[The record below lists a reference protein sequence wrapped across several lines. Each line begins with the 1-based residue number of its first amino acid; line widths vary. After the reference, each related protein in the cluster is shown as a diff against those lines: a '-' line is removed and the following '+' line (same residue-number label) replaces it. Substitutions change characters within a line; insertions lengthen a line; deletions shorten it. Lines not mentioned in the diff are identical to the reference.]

1 MVPVSDWN
9 YNYLSRFICI
19 PFIAAFLWAQDFS
32 VGHGKNKINLIKRKG
47 FTLKSIVTELLD
59 KWLFLNSFSSQ
70 KMQFWWVHKSNGCQ
84 KADITWNISSKLC
97 GLHYTLILL
106 KTECK
111 NVSFGV
117 ELIINWLL
125 TMNKSKNNNAIL
137 LFKKLLLL
145 KRVTWLPQAIFN
157 VSQICDFIA
166 WIWIIC
172 KESLHYIRETQE
184 YTETKR

>member
-1 MVPVSDWN
+1 
-9 YNYLSRFICI
+9 
-19 PFIAAFLWAQDFS
+19 
-32 VGHGKNKINLIKRKG
+32 
-47 FTLKSIVTELLD
+47 
-59 KWLFLNSFSSQ
+59 
-70 KMQFWWVHKSNGCQ
+70 
-84 KADITWNISSKLC
+84 
-97 GLHYTLILL
+97 
-106 KTECK
+106 
-111 NVSFGV
+111 
-117 ELIINWLL
+117 
-125 TMNKSKNNNAIL
+125 MNKSKNNNAIL